1 MIHRQIVI
9 QELLDRIDHEIAAL
23 LLLWIST
30 QHSFDET
37 SCQGAPFWCKDRI
50 VDPRTRRARTIHGYL
65 GTTQSEC
72 PQECNLPG
80 HDKLSDSPDV
90 REYLAE
96 YALHLQNNTVEK
108 FIGPK
113 FGVFGTEMRNYCRE
127 GHYFQLFDMLD
138 ASDGLLALARA

>member
-1 MIHRQIVI
+1 MRLLHYCCYGLVLSTVLTKLVARVHHFGAKIV
-9 QELLDRIDHEIAAL
+9 
-23 LLLWIST
+23 LWI
-30 QHSFDET
+30 H
-37 SCQGAPFWCKDRI
+37 APE
-50 VDPRTRRARTIHGYL
+50 GL
-65 GTTQSEC
+65 GQSMAIWVLFN
-72 PQECNLPG
+72 QNV
-80 HDKLSDSPDV
+80 HKSAIFTDV